1 MADITIISMGPGG
14 KEYLTPQAYE
24 ALKQADILIGSD
36 KLKKILYK
44 EFEIFVPTK
53 ILEGTKTLINENIEK
68 KIGVL
73 VTGDAGFYSLG
84 KSIIK
89 EFGNDSVRVIAGVSV
104 VQLAFAKN
112 TRTLARC
119 SLSVCTRQRRF
130 YHIRSY

>member
-14 KEYLTPQAYE
+14 KEYLTPPQAYE

-36 KLKKILYK
+36 KLKILYK

-73 VTGDAGFYSLG
+73 VTGDAGFYS
-84 KSIIK
+84 
-89 EFGNDSVRVIAGVSV
+89 
-104 VQLAFAKN
+104 
-112 TRTLARC
+112 
-119 SLSVCTRQRRF
+119 
-130 YHIRSY
+130 